1 MLFPPPL
8 AVSPAPEL
16 RCSLAAPLSP
26 VRAELLEQRIPLDFS
41 LFLRVFLFVRGSAS
55 GRTLPST
62 GGLSSAGL
70 SRRHPASEEL
80 DVLFLLTVF
89 PGRDLPG
96 NWFVRSSGLFPKPV
110 LV

>member
-1 MLFPPPL
+1 M
-8 AVSPAPEL
+8 
-16 RCSLAAPLSP
+16 
-26 VRAELLEQRIPLDFS
+26 RAELLEQHLPLRFA
-41 LFLRVFLFVRGSAS
+41 LCLRVFLFVRGSAS
-55 GRTLPST
+55 GRMLPSA
-62 GGLSSAGL
+62 GALSSAGL

-96 NWFVRSSGLFPKPV
+96 NWFVRSSGLFLKPV